1 MGAKARG
8 RGGRGGRARRRG
20 VPGQGP
26 EHLSAGR
33 RPGGGSGVARG
44 RPAARGAAGTF
55 QAITELPVGALSGRR
70 GRPAPSSRGRG
81 GPGAG
86 AAPGPGGVPSGAGV
100 PAKAAQGRAHGGRG
114 TRCPPGARRGSSTWR
129 RSRAPALR
137 SAGGRAGVARG
148 PLGRP
153 LPSAR
158 AARRAG
164 PGRGA
169 GRRGPRVSPPLPH
182 LPGAGG
188 VAGVPRARAVRQVP
202 ARARAGCR
210 GAPAGGCGPGSPGAT
225 RRAGWA
231 RRRCPSRGTR
241 KELPAPPRLRAALP
255 PPPPPPGRGSSF
267 LPEGIPVPRGP
278 GCDPRPGFLRPR
290 KKGSRNAG
298 RSLPPASSPL
308 KQGVEKSKDKWP
320 G

>member
-255 PPPPPPGRGSSF
+255 PPPPPPGPGLLVPSRGHPRPQRAGLRPSARLSAPEEEGKPERREVFASSF
-267 LPEGIPVPRGP
+267 QPSEAGSG
-278 GCDPRPGFLRPR
+278 
-290 KKGSRNAG
+290 KK
-298 RSLPPASSPL
+298 
-308 KQGVEKSKDKWP
+308 
-320 G
+320 

>member
-55 QAITELPVGALSGRR
+55 QSITELPVGALSGRR

-86 AAPGPGGVPSGAGV
+86 AAPGPGGVPSGAWV
-100 PAKAAQGRAHGGRG
+100 PAEAAPARAHGGRR
-114 TRCPPGARRGSSTWR
+114 TRCPPGARRGLSTWR
-129 RSRAPALR
+129 RSRAPAPR

-169 GRRGPRVSPPLPH
+169 GRRGTRVSLPF
-182 LPGAGG
+182 PTFPAPGGGGRGPARPGGPAGAG
-188 VAGVPRARAVRQVP
+188 AC
-202 ARARAGCR
+202 AGCR
-210 GAPAGGCGPGSPGAT
+210 GAPAGGCGPGYPSAT

-231 RRRCPSRGTR
+231 RR
-241 KELPAPPRLRAALP
+241 ALP
-255 PPPPPPGRGSSF
+255 EPGDEGRTSCASPP
-267 LPEGIPVPRGP
+267 PRGP
-278 GCDPRPGFLRPR
+278 PPRAGASRSFPR
-290 KKGSRNAG
+290 ASPSPEGRAATLGQAFCARGRREAG
-298 RSLPPASSPL
+298 TQGGLCFQLPAL
-308 KQGVEKSKDKWP
+308 
-320 G
+320 